1 MICLAYFSG
10 RGHTARLAGHIADG
24 MSEGVPR
31 LVDVTTVADAD
42 WQALDRADAIV
53 FGAPTYMGSTAAR
66 FDLFLEEAS
75 SRWDTQHWADKLAAG
90 FTVATHAAG
99 DKLAALIRLS
109 VYAAQMGMVWVGQ
122 TEIGAPVRK
131 DKPGINRDG
140 CWLGLSA
147 TASRDKTLLI
157 DPDDAETARRFGA
170 RIETAARRWGAG
182 R

>member
-1 MICLAYFSG
+1 MTQPLICLAYFSG

-75 SRWDTQHWADKLAAG
+75 SRWDTQHWADKLAA
-90 FTVATHAAG
+90 
-99 DKLAALIRLS
+99 LIRLS